1 MIFLAPTPQTP
12 VDVSMMLDSGTV
24 LNGFFATITTN
35 IVPILTLMGV
45 MLGVRWV
52 VRKFGAAKNARI

>member
-1 MIFLAPTPQTP
+1 MIFLEQTP
-12 VDVSMMLDSGTV
+12 VDVSMALDSGTV
-24 LNGFFATITTN
+24 LNGFFATITAN